1 MATRPAAVDSRD
13 ATVGKAIGKDDLGMV
28 EWAECRA
35 TIGRLDSALEDL
47 RKYGFTLV
55 TGLLTAGG
63 IAGSTASAD
72 TATQVV
78 PAAALIVM
86 VLVLG
91 LFAVDM
97 YYQVTMSGAIERALD
112 LEAQTEPP
120 VRVTRY
126 ISGNVERTRVIFA
139 IPVVYT
145 VFLGT
150 AAALA
155 WFVRGAHN
163 GAIVVVAVI
172 VFLIMAGY
180 WVVSVRGG
188 NLRRTKTRAWREDS

>member
-1 MATRPAAVDSRD
+1 MATFPSFGGATPATA
-13 ATVGKAIGKDDLGMV
+13 GPPIHKDDLGMV
-28 EWAECRA
+28 EWAECRT
-35 TIGRLDSALEDL
+35 TIGRMDTALEDL

-63 IAGSTASAD
+63 IVGSATSSD
-72 TATQVV
+72 TAAQVV

-97 YYQVTMSGAIERALD
+97 YYQVTMSGAVERALD
-112 LEAQTEPP
+112 LEARTEPP

-126 ISGNVERTRVIFA
+126 ISGNVERTRVIYA
-139 IPVVYT
+139 IPFVYT

-163 GAIVVVAVI
+163 AAIVVVAATIFV
-172 VFLIMAGY
+172 IMAVY
-180 WVVSVRGG
+180 WLVNVRGG
-188 NLRRTKTRAWREDS
+188 KLRSTKPRAWSD